1 MLKTSCVKF
10 SADYSKSRDKRAIRV
25 QIKQCTVMKGRIS
38 DDVICLVVLK
48 IVNKILLRSFI
59 LKIKTKKEED
69 GLHRPRI

>member
-1 MLKTSCVKF
+1 
-10 SADYSKSRDKRAIRV
+10 
-25 QIKQCTVMKGRIS
+25 MKGRIS